1 MRLSEQLSLRQKLA
15 KIRNHCDVVIKDKQG
30 YGYTYSDITQI
41 LAQVKGLMKKL
52 EVSLEP
58 QVVPGT
64 TNVVFQTI
72 SKTKVSKAGDVYEDK
87 SYEYL
92 VTADMVYNWIDDTTG
107 ETISVPWNLTGS
119 QTDPSQ
125 AVGSGMSYGLRQ
137 FLVKYFQIAEVNSD
151 VDGYRSKQKEAEM
164 SEDLEIAKGLIA
176 ELHTHVVEL
185 LANDESKGKDFKKF
199 FEKYVK
205 GGDYTKVKEP
215 RLAGKMLEDFTNTYM
230 KG

>member
-1 MRLSEQLSLRQKLA
+1 MAEELNLRQKLA
-15 KIRNHCDVVIKDKQG
+15 IIRNYCDVVVKDKQG
-30 YGYTYSDITQI
+30 YGYTYSDITKI
-41 LAQVKGLMKKL
+41 LAKVKGLMKKHG
-52 EVSLEP
+52 VSLEP
-58 QVVPGT
+58 QIVPGS
-64 TNVVFQTI
+64 TNVIFQPI
-72 SKTKVSKAGDVYEDK
+72 SKTKTSKTGQVYEER

-92 VTADMVYNWIDDTTG
+92 VTSDMVYNWIDDKTG
-107 ETISVPWNLTGS
+107 ETISVPWNMMGS

-125 AVGSGMSYGLRQ
+125 AAGSGMSYGLRQ
-137 FLVKYFQIAEVNSD
+137 FLVKYFQIAEVDSD

-176 ELHTHVVEL
+176 ELHTQVMKL
-185 LANDESKGKDFKKF
+185 LANDESKGKDLKKF

-205 GGDYTKVKEP
+205 GGDYAKVKEP

>member
-1 MRLSEQLSLRQKLA
+1 MLNTTVNLRQKLA
-15 KIRNHCDVVIKDKQG
+15 IIRNFCDVVVKDKQG
-30 YGYTYSDITQI
+30 YGYTYSDITKI
-41 LAQVKGLMKKL
+41 LAKVKGLMKKHG
-52 EVSLEP
+52 VSLEP
-58 QVVPGT
+58 QIVPGS
-64 TNVVFQTI
+64 TNVTFQPI
-72 SKTKVSKAGDVYEDK
+72 SKTKTSKTGQVYEEK

-92 VTADMVYNWIDDTTG
+92 VTSDMVYNWVDDKTG
-107 ETISVPWNLTGS
+107 ETISVPWNMMGS

-125 AVGSGMSYGLRQ
+125 AAGSGMSYGLRQ
-137 FLVKYFQIAEVNSD
+137 FLVKYFQIAEVDSD

-176 ELHTHVVEL
+176 ELHTQVMEL
-185 LANDESKGKDFKKF
+185 LANDESKSKDLKKF

>member
-1 MRLSEQLSLRQKLA
+1 MLNTTVNLRQKLA
-15 KIRNHCDVVIKDKQG
+15 IIRNYCDVVVKDKQG
-30 YGYTYSDITQI
+30 YGYTYSDITKI
-41 LAQVKGLMKKL
+41 LAKVKGLMKKHG
-52 EVSLEP
+52 VSLEP
-58 QVVPGT
+58 QIVPGS
-64 TNVVFQTI
+64 TNVTFQPI
-72 SKTKVSKAGDVYEDK
+72 SKTKTSKTGQVYEER

-92 VTADMVYNWIDDTTG
+92 VTSDMVYNWIDDKTG
-107 ETISVPWNLTGS
+107 ETISVPWNMMGS

-125 AVGSGMSYGLRQ
+125 AAGSGMSYGLRQ
-137 FLVKYFQIAEVNSD
+137 FLVKYFQIAEVDSD

-176 ELHTHVVEL
+176 ELHTQVMEL
-185 LANDESKGKDFKKF
+185 LANDESKSKDLKKF